1 MASVVPNVRVAQ
13 APTASISWGNFVGIV
28 AMAMFVVYLIAKGRL
43 GVYIG
48 MLLGSGGTTA
58 ATAPGAPGTT
68 SAGGITGFAGNPF
81 LAGQTVPV
89 SNFTSDPL
97 GQSLLTSQA
106 PLLFGQ

>member
-1 MASVVPNVRVAQ
+1 MAGVVPNVRVAQ
-13 APTASISWGNFVGIV
+13 APTASIGWGNFVGIV

-48 MLLGSGGTTA
+48 MLFGSSGTTA

-68 SAGGITGFAGNPF
+68 SAGGTGFAGNPF